1 MCVHALVRDKHT
13 RVVHMVCSNK
23 AAGRSTRAKCANR
36 KATVFACRLQANSV
50 GISEVRGRDGS
61 LLDADDR
68 LVDSVDDMEE
78 LVAVLERLGA
88 SSPRQHTLL
97 TSPAARR
104 HVPNSVSSHVRA
116 GSETDD
122 HVTATGAP
130 QGAGASAVGADD
142 AANERHGADENW
154 RSNDGEEPLD
164 AWAKDT
170 FRTTCVDGHSGG
182 ITCVHME
189 AGTAVTGGRDKLLR
203 IWDCEAQSVV
213 QVLQGHTGNVRC
225 VQVQKGL
232 ILSGGEPVIRVWDAH
247 TGRQTA
253 ALEGHA
259 HYVSCLHVDSDLR
272 LVTGS
277 WDRTLRIWSLPS
289 DGSATVRA

>member
-1 MCVHALVRDKHT
+1 
-13 RVVHMVCSNK
+13 
-23 AAGRSTRAKCANR
+23 
-36 KATVFACRLQANSV
+36 LQANSV
-50 GISEVRGRDGS
+50 GISEVRGKDGS

-68 LVDSVDDMEE
+68 LVDAVDDMEE
-78 LVAVLERLGA
+78 IVAVLERLGA
-88 SSPRQHTLL
+88 SSPRHTHV

-104 HVPNSVSSHVRA
+104 HVSNTVPSHVRA
-116 GSETDD
+116 VTEADD

-130 QGAGASAVGADD
+130 QGAGASAAGADD
-142 AANERHGADENW
+142 AADEGQGYGMDEGW
-154 RSNDGEEPLD
+154 RIKDGEEPLD

-170 FRTTCVDGHSGG
+170 LRTTTCIEGHTGG

-203 IWDCEAQSVV
+203 IWDCEAQSMV

-225 VQVQKGL
+225 VQAQKGL
-232 ILSGGEPVIRVWDAH
+232 ILSGGEPVVRVWDAH
-247 TGRQTA
+247 TGRQTGT
-253 ALEGHA
+253 LEGHA

-277 WDRTLRIWSLPS
+277 WDRTLRIWSLPP
-289 DGSATVRA
+289 DGSTTVRT